1 MSTRKRVCIGMLVTS
16 SNKLKHIKSKRL
28 NVRVI
33 YSNKGLFNNV
43 LSEKITG
50 YRTDLVKY

>member
-1 MSTRKRVCIGMLVTS
+1 MGTRKRVCVGMLVAS

-43 LSEKITG
+43 LSEKIIG
-50 YRTDLVKY
+50 YRTDLIKY

>member
-1 MSTRKRVCIGMLVTS
+1 MGTKKRVCIGMLVAS

-50 YRTDLVKY
+50 YRTDLIKY